1 MKIYILF
8 EQWNDD
14 PVYGNERVIIGCF
27 KEKQVAETEK
37 LRRIR
42 FYDNAT
48 DPDVISETPDDFVID
63 EEELI

>member
-14 PVYGNERVIIGCF
+14 PVWGDTRTIIGCF
-27 KEKQVAETEK
+27 RDKDAAEKIRQD
-37 LRRIR
+37 RIH
-42 FYDNAT
+42 FYHHAT
-48 DPDVISETPDDFVID
+48 DPDVIKEQPDDFVID

>member
-27 KEKQVAETEK
+27 KEKQAAETEK
-37 LRRIR
+37 LCRIE
-42 FYDNAT
+42 FYANAT
-48 DPDVISETPDDFVID
+48 DPDVISETPDAFVID